1 MPYGNAS
8 PQTAISATV
17 PASVGGMNTIEA
29 LTLMRSEECIFS
41 FNILPGDGGQ
51 RVREGYREWANGW
64 TGGPARTVITFEGN
78 VTSEDRLF
86 VANDAGI
93 WDVSTEFD
101 VTPTKVVTF
110 GTTTG
115 NAGICSFIN
124 FSNDGNA
131 RFLLV
136 CDGANGYYRWTQAT
150 NTWVKY
156 TEGTS
161 AGQIEN
167 IDPAL
172 FNFMMVWKER
182 IWFIE
187 RDTSRAWYL
196 GVGVFEG
203 AATAFNFGA
212 QFKHGG
218 ALRALHNWTLDGGDG
233 IDDQLVAISGA
244 GDVVIYQGTNPAEA
258 GSFGLV
264 GSWYV
269 GTIPAGNR
277 IAVEV
282 AGELY
287 VLCIQGLLP
296 LSAVLNGADVND
308 FNVHLTAKISPY
320 IRSVLATAMDD
331 FGWQIHIN
339 TKQSLLTISAPPRE
353 GFDRI
358 GFAMYQGSR
367 AWGMTRSLPA
377 ASTANWRKDIF
388 FTDIVTNKIYRQ
400 AGYIDKV
407 YIDADTDGQPEGITW
422 DVLTAYQHLEQ
433 PAHFKR
439 VQYIRPMFTA
449 VGVPVFSVRAQYDFD
464 VSLISGTPAFGGTG
478 TALWNAGLWNA
489 GVWSGGL
496 EKADSPRG
504 ATGMGRH
511 IAINTRGVSG
521 EETTLV
527 GYDVVYDVGG
537 LM

>member
-8 PQTAISATV
+8 PQTSKSATV
-17 PASVGGMNTIEA
+17 PASVGGVNTVAA
-29 LTLMRSEECIFS
+29 LSMMRPEECIYA
-41 FNILPGDGGQ
+41 FNLLPGDGGQ

-78 VTSEDRLF
+78 TASDDRLF
-86 VANDAGI
+86 VANDQGI
-93 WDVSTEFD
+93 WDVSTEYD
-101 VTPTKVVTF
+101 VSPTKVVTF
-110 GTTTG
+110 GTATG
-115 NAGICSFIN
+115 NAGICSFVN

-167 IDPAL
+167 TNPAL
-172 FNFMMVWKER
+172 FDFIMVWKER
-182 IWFIE
+182 IWFIQRE
-187 RDTSRAWYL
+187 TSRAWYL
-196 GVGVFEG
+196 GPGVFEG
-203 AATAFNFGA
+203 AVAAFNFGA

-218 ALRALHNWTLDGGDG
+218 ALKALHNWTLDGGAG

-258 GSFGLV
+258 ASFGLV
-264 GSWYV
+264 GSWFV
-269 GTIPAGNR
+269 GAVPSGNR
-277 IAVEV
+277 IAAEV

-287 VLCIQGLLP
+287 ILSIQGLLP
-296 LSAVLNGADVND
+296 LSTVLNGADVND
-308 FNVHLTAKISPY
+308 FNVYLTAKISPY
-320 IRSVLATAMDD
+320 IRTVLTATSDA
-331 FGWQIHIN
+331 FGWQIHVN

-358 GFAMYQGSR
+358 GFAMYQGNK
-367 AWGMTRSLPA
+367 AWGITRGLPA
-377 ASTANWRKDIF
+377 ASTANWRKDVF
-388 FTDIVTNKIYRQ
+388 FTDIVTNKIYKYH
-400 AGYIDKV
+400 GFIDKD
-407 YIDADTDGQPEGITW
+407 YIAADVDGQPEGIVW
-422 DVLTAYQHLEQ
+422 DVLTAYQNLEE
-433 PAHFKR
+433 PANFKR
-439 VQYIRPMFTA
+439 VHYIRPMFTA
-449 VGVPVFSVRAQYDFD
+449 VGVPSFTVRAQYDFD
-464 VSLISGTPAFGGTG
+464 VSLISGMPTFGGAG
-478 TALWNAGLWNA
+478 TALWDAGLWNA

-496 EKADSPRG
+496 EKTDSPRG

-511 IAINTRGVSG
+511 IAVNIRGVSG
-521 EETTLV
+521 EDTVLV